1 MIPQVRKDIGMSSIE
16 RRLYPRILVKWPAVV
31 ETLNGFIQGVTKD
44 ISVDGVFI
52 QCSEKPEL
60 REVFQIL
67 LKPTIEKSISVTA
80 RHVWSGTFK
89 TETKDVFGMGV
100 QFTSISTQDRQYI
113 SALVEQESST

>member
-1 MIPQVRKDIGMSSIE
+1 MSSIE

-31 ETLNGFIQGVTKD
+31 ETLHGFIQGVTKD

-52 QCSEKPEL
+52 QCSEEPEL

-67 LKPTIEKSISVTA
+67 LKPTVKKSISVTA

-89 TETKDVFGMGV
+89 TGKTDVFGMGV
-100 QFTSISTQDRQYI
+100 QFTSISTKDRQFI
-113 SALVEQESST
+113 STLVEQESSK